1 MGLNHLPSGRF
12 GANGAW
18 LAFNVMAHNLIRWA
32 GAIALG
38 NSEPMTTKTFRRRLV
53 ALPGRLAR
61 SGRRL
66 TLHLPEHWPWESQF
80 VGALALLRGI
90 RLAV

>member
-1 MGLNHLPSGRF
+1 MAVGRF
-12 GANGAW
+12 AANGAW
-18 LAFNVMAHNLIRWA
+18 FAFNVMAHNLVRWA

-38 NSEPMTTKTFRRRLV
+38 GTEAMMTKTFRRRLV

-61 SGRRL
+61 SGRRI
-66 TLHLPEHWPWESQF
+66 TLHLPERWPWEEQF
-80 VGALALLRGI
+80 VSALALLRGI